1 MKDTYKPKV
10 INVVKLTT
18 YLNKQKDGKRN
29 IQIVL
34 GGEIQLIL
42 HLGVYLT
49 LLDSLSNTYF
59 SYKDRVIADG
69 GTFENSMC
77 LMKETRKYN

>member
-29 IQIVL
+29 I
-34 GGEIQLIL
+34 
-42 HLGVYLT
+42 
-49 LLDSLSNTYF
+49 
-59 SYKDRVIADG
+59 R
-69 GTFENSMC
+69 
-77 LMKETRKYN
+77 